1 MKISKYIAFAFIGLL
16 ITNCGATE
24 EDAKTNQKETS
35 ETIAKS
41 NVSISGTIDKAS
53 NLKIYL
59 YRFGQEK
66 PDIIDSLVTDANGS
80 FTFNKEQNGYEF
92 LGVGSSLQKTA
103 ILLVNNGE
111 TVSLSGEEGN
121 WGIGTKVTGSEN
133 SELITAYNNK
143 RIEYSKKM
151 QALQAEMQHTDPS
164 DEVTKAALNA
174 KGYDLQTEFDTFKY
188 GFVDNNM
195 NKPAVFAAMA
205 DLQDIIKDYDR
216 LRGIEATMK
225 KYLPNTLF
233 AQSVTNKLKDA
244 DNYLA
249 QQKLQQQQQAMPAG
263 IGIGSVAPEL
273 NFKDPNGKSI
283 ALSSLKGQ
291 VVLLDFWASWCKP
304 CRMENPNVVKLYN
317 EYHEKGFTVYSISLD
332 NNATKWQNAIA
343 ADGLIWPNHVSD
355 LKGWSSAGAQ
365 IYKVNSIPQ
374 TYLIDA
380 DGKIIA
386 SGLRGQDLEQ
396 KLKEILG

>member
-16 ITNCGATE
+16 LTNCGETKDDTE
-24 EDAKTNQKETS
+24 KKDGESTENT
-35 ETIAKS
+35 TKS
-41 NVSISGTIDKAS
+41 TVSISGNISAGSD
-53 NLKIYL
+53 LKIYL

-66 PDIIDSLVTDANGS
+66 PEFLDSVVTDANGAFS
-80 FTFNKEQNGYEF
+80 FTKEQNGYEF
-92 LGVGSSLQKTA
+92 LGVGPSLQKTSV
-103 ILLVNNGE
+103 LLVNNGE
-111 TVSLSGEEGN
+111 TINLAGPIDN
-121 WGIGTKVTGSEN
+121 WGIGTTVTGSEN
-133 SELITAYNNK
+133 SELITAYNTK
-143 RIEYSKKM
+143 RIEYAHKM
-151 QALQAEMQHTDPS
+151 QTLQAQMQSLDPTD
-164 DEVTKAALNA
+164 EAAKAALNA
-174 KGYDLQTEFDTFKY
+174 EGFDLQAQFDLFKY
-188 GFVDNNM
+188 DFVDKNM
-195 NKPAVFAAMA
+195 NKPAVFAAMS

-216 LRGIEATMK
+216 LKGIEGTMLK
-225 KYLPNTLF
+225 FLPNTLF
-233 AQSVTNKLKDA
+233 AKSVTNKLKDA

-249 QQKLQQQQQAMPAG
+249 QQKLQQQQQAVPAG
-263 IGIGSVAPEL
+263 VGIGSAAPEL
-273 NFKDPNGKSI
+273 TFNDPNGKSI
-283 ALSSLKGQ
+283 SLSSLKGQ

-317 EYHEKGFTVYSISLD
+317 EYNEKGFTVYSVSLD
-332 NNATKWQNAIA
+332 NSAAKWKNAIE

-386 SGLRGQDLEQ
+386 SGLRGQALEQ